1 MDINNGLIAAYILDG
16 KGGGRPIGW
25 NQVSS
30 WNESEGILW
39 IHIDYTENNAAR
51 WLNDESGLD
60 KIVVSALT
68 SEDPRPRS
76 VAVKDGLLV
85 SLRGVNMNPGA
96 DPEDMVSIRLW
107 INGNRIVS
115 TRRRKL
121 LSIVALREAIEQGN
135 GPTTT
140 GDFLVELSNRLVEKM
155 ADVVD
160 TIADKADLL
169 EEQVLNVRS
178 YQMRPIISELRRE
191 AITLRRYLA
200 PQREAMTRLYN
211 ERVSWLSE
219 MDRIRL
225 REVADSTMRYI
236 EDLDSA
242 RERAIVIQ
250 EELMSRISEQMDKRM
265 YVLSIVAAIF
275 LPLGFLTGLLG
286 INVGGIPGA
295 EYKGSFYIFCGIL
308 VAVSFFQIII
318 FRKLKWM

>member
-16 KGGGRPIGW
+16 KGGGRAIGW
-25 NQVSS
+25 EDVTH
-30 WNESEGILW
+30 WTEDDGILW
-39 IHIDYTENNAAR
+39 THIDYTTVEGEK
-51 WLNDESGLD
+51 WLNEESGLD
-60 KIVVSALT
+60 KLVVSALT
-68 SEDPRPRS
+68 SDDPRPRS
-76 VAVKDGLLV
+76 AVMKDGLLV
-85 SLRGVNMNPGA
+85 ALRGVNLNPGA

-107 INGNRIVS
+107 INGHRVVS

-140 GDFLVELSNRLVEKM
+140 GDFLVDLSSRLVERM

-160 TIADKADLL
+160 GIENKADLL
-169 EEQVLNVRS
+169 EEQVLSVQS
-178 YQMRPIISELRRE
+178 YQLRPIISELRRE
-191 AITLRRYLA
+191 AISLRRYLA

-211 ERVSWLSE
+211 ERVPWLND
-219 MDRIRL
+219 MDRMRL

-265 YVLSIVAAIF
+265 YVLSVVAAIF

-308 VAVSFFQIII
+308 VSVSFIQIII
-318 FRKLKWM
+318 FKKLKWM

>member
-16 KGGGRPIGW
+16 KGGGRAIEW
-25 NQVSS
+25 EEINN
-30 WNESEGILW
+30 WSEDDGILW
-39 IHIDYTENNAAR
+39 VHLDYTTASGEK
-51 WLNDESGLD
+51 WLKDESGLD
-60 KIVVSALT
+60 ELVISALT

-76 VAVKDGLLV
+76 AVMKDGLLV
-85 SLRGVNMNPGA
+85 ALRGVNMNPGA

-107 INGNRIVS
+107 INGNRIIS

-121 LSIVALREAIEQGN
+121 LSIVTLKEAIEQGN

-140 GDFLVELSNRLVEKM
+140 GEFLVDLSSRLVDRM

-160 TIADKADLL
+160 GIENKADLL
-169 EEQVLNVRS
+169 EEQVLNV
-178 YQMRPIISELRRE
+178 QGHQLRPIISELRRE
-191 AITLRRYLA
+191 TISLRRYLA
-200 PQREAMTRLYN
+200 PQREAMSRLYN
-211 ERVSWLSE
+211 ERVPWLND
-219 MDRIRL
+219 MDRMRL

-295 EYKGSFYIFCGIL
+295 EYKESFIIFCGVL
-308 VAVSFFQIII
+308 VLVSSLQIYI
-318 FRKLKWM
+318 FKKMKWM